1 MSNNKIVDKKKI
13 KKFFLERANKH
24 DNKNPLK
31 SVIYQDKNPKLAKER
46 DNFEKKRI
54 QKILNISKD
63 DTILDVGCGI
73 GRWAES
79 FSEVAKNYVGVDYI
93 DDFIK
98 IANLKYIDKDNLHF
112 ICLEGSELSNSKVKS
127 YSPYTVFMILGL
139 HPYID
144 DEECYDI
151 FKKLIAL
158 SAENSQIIIREPIG
172 VEKEIVLDNVWSEDM
187 ETYYTAK
194 YRTHNWFIKMFNDI
208 IYPKGFKLNLDEAL
222 YPDHLNNRIETK
234 QHLFCLKK

>member
-1 MSNNKIVDKKKI
+1 MSHKKKI
-13 KKFFLERANKH
+13 DKEKIKSFFIERANKH

-31 SVIYQDKNPKLAKER
+31 SVIYQDKNPKLAKKR
-46 DNFEKKRI
+46 DIFEKKKI
-54 QKILNISKD
+54 QKILNIKKND
-63 DTILDVGCGI
+63 IILDIGCGI

-79 FSEVAKNYVGVDYI
+79 FSKIVKKYVGIDYI

-98 IANLKYIDKDNLHF
+98 IANLKYSKKENVHF
-112 ICLEGSELSNSKVKS
+112 ICLESTELSNSKIKS
-127 YSPYTVFMILGL
+127 HSPYTVFMILGL

-151 FKKLIAL
+151 FKKLIGL
-158 SAENSQIIIREPIG
+158 SAEKSQIIIREPIG
-172 VEKEIVLDNVWSEDM
+172 VKKEIILDNVWSEDM

-194 YRTHNWFIKMFNDI
+194 YRTREWFKEMFNKI
-208 IYPKGFKLNLDEAL
+208 LYPEGFKLNLDEAL
-222 YPDHLNNRIETK
+222 YPDHLNNRKETK